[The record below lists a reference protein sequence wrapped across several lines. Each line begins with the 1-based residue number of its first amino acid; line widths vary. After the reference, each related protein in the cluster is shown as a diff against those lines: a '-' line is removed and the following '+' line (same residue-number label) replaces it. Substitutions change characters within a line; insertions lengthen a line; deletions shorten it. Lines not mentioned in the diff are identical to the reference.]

1 MDQAIR
7 LHPVLSNVGQVSG
20 DAARLQQIIWN
31 LLSNAIKFTPAGGQV
46 DIWLDRVG
54 SQAEIRVRDTGRGIN
69 PDFLPHIFE
78 SFRQEDVSITRKHG
92 GLGLGLAIVRQ
103 LVEAHGGTITADSP
117 GEGLGATFT
126 IYLPLL
132 NAEPVLKQ
140 PDELPPQNLDLTG
153 IRVLTVDDDPDARD
167 LLTVLLT
174 QYGAEV
180 LTVTSAI
187 EVLANLNS
195 FQPNVLVS
203 DIGMPEVDGYSLI
216 QQIRSL
222 SSEEGG
228 QTPAIA
234 LTAFARETDYH
245 QAIANGY
252 QQHVTKPLEPE
263 QLVQAVAALAR
274 SFQNPS
280 NLD

>member
-1 MDQAIR
+1 
-7 LHPVLSNVGQVSG
+7 
-20 DAARLQQIIWN
+20 
-31 LLSNAIKFTPAGGQV
+31 
-46 DIWLDRVG
+46 
-54 SQAEIRVRDTGRGIN
+54 
-69 PDFLPHIFE
+69 
-78 SFRQEDVSITRKHG
+78 
-92 GLGLGLAIVRQ
+92 LGLGLAIVRQ
-103 LVEAHGGTITADSP
+103 LVEAHGGTVTVDSP

-126 IYLPLL
+126 IHLPLL
-132 NAEPVLKQ
+132 NAEPDLKQ

-153 IRVLTVDDDPDARD
+153 VRVLTVDDDPDARD

-174 QYGAEV
+174 QYRAEV

-216 QQIRSL
+216 QQVRSL

-228 QTPAIA
+228 QIPAIA
-234 LTAFARETDYH
+234 LTAFARETDYQ

-274 SFQNPS
+274 SFHP
-280 NLD
+280 